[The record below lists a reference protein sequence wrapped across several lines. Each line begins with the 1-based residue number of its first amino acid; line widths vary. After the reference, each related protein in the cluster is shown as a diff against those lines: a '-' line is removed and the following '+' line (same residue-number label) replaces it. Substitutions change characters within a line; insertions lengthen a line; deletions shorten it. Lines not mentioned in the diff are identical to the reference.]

1 MAYPHNFSAFV
12 DEEASDA
19 VKRFCREP
27 CKLKRGEIAADIDQR
42 LTIGG
47 LLCLA
52 RHRKT
57 EMTADMHLLDC
68 QLSSQCSSDQ
78 AGEAEAEC
86 TPGFQE
92 ELQEDDPQSRFDGPA
107 QVDNAEAMGLPTDA
121 RSEEHQQ
128 MLSCYSG
135 GNCC

>member
-1 MAYPHNFSAFV
+1 MAYPPNFSAFV

-27 CKLKRGEIAADIDQR
+27 CELKRGEIAADIDQR

-57 EMTADMHLLDC
+57 EMTADMHLLDS
-68 QLSSQCSSDQ
+68 QLSSQCSSDKKGCKAVIKLARQ
-78 AGEAEAEC
+78 RLSALEVFKKSYKKMARKAV
-86 TPGFQE
+86 
-92 ELQEDDPQSRFDGPA
+92 
-107 QVDNAEAMGLPTDA
+107 QV
-121 RSEEHQQ
+121 
-128 MLSCYSG
+128 
-135 GNCC
+135 